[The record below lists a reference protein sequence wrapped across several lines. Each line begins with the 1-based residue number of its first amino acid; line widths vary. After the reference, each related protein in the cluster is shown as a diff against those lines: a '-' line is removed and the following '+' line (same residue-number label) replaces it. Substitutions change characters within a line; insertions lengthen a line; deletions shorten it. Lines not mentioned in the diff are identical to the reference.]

1 MEIGQIRERLQK
13 DIAHLRAPEGFLYAG
28 HPNFHTLFG
37 RDSIIA
43 AWQMLGIEPAI
54 VRATLT
60 ILATHQGRS
69 LNLAKEEEPGKILHE
84 HRFDVESRRQL
95 PHWEFP
101 YYGSVDS
108 TPLFVYLA
116 GIYDEQARDDGFL
129 RKLWPSV
136 LSAYTWVNRCA
147 EVGGGYLRYE
157 RKNPHGLFHQGWK
170 DGSDDHLKIR
180 PPVAIVEAQ
189 GYAFAAYRAF
199 AEMAERFGA
208 ASLAAEGSERARI
221 LQDRFNRDFWV
232 RGEFFALGLDKSN
245 VPRAVA
251 TSNPGHLLFTG
262 ILSPERSAQ
271 TVARLFRPDL
281 WTPYGIRTHS
291 ALASDF
297 NPYGYHTG
305 TVWPHDNWIISEGL
319 RRSGFQR
326 EGQRITEALVAA
338 YDEMGKIPELY
349 AVVDEGLVDLFKTPM
364 GATRANPL
372 QAWASAG
379 LLALLQDR

>member
-1 MEIGQIRERLQK
+1 MTERTMEIGQIRERLQK

-147 EVGGGYLRYE
+147 EVGG
-157 RKNPHGLFHQGWK
+157 
-170 DGSDDHLKIR
+170 
-180 PPVAIVEAQ
+180 
-189 GYAFAAYRAF
+189 
-199 AEMAERFGA
+199 
-208 ASLAAEGSERARI
+208 
-221 LQDRFNRDFWV
+221 
-232 RGEFFALGLDKSN
+232 
-245 VPRAVA
+245 
-251 TSNPGHLLFTG
+251 
-262 ILSPERSAQ
+262 
-271 TVARLFRPDL
+271 
-281 WTPYGIRTHS
+281 
-291 ALASDF
+291 
-297 NPYGYHTG
+297 
-305 TVWPHDNWIISEGL
+305 
-319 RRSGFQR
+319 
-326 EGQRITEALVAA
+326 
-338 YDEMGKIPELY
+338 
-349 AVVDEGLVDLFKTPM
+349 
-364 GATRANPL
+364 
-372 QAWASAG
+372 
-379 LLALLQDR
+379 